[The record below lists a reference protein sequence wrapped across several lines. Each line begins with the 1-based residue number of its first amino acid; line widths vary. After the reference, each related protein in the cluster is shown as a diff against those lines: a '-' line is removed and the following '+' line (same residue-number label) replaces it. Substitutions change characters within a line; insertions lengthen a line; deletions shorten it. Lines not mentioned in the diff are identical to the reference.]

1 MDAMTSEERKI
12 YNEIAKNRGKKDY
25 DPTEAKQRLQ
35 DEIKKNSKRV
45 IEKKYLYYISD
56 KGDTENL
63 SRQIVLFENEII
75 RRCIE
80 KDDKDNVPL
89 IKEIVILS
97 CKSDLMSGILDQII
111 K

>member
-12 YNEIAKNRGKKDY
+12 YNEIAKKKNKKGY
-25 DPTEAKQRLQ
+25 DPTEAKQRLRN
-35 DEIKKNSKRV
+35 EIKKNSKRV

-56 KGDTENL
+56 KGDIENL

-80 KDDKDNVPL
+80 KDDKDNFSRW
-89 IKEIVILS
+89 LS
-97 CKSDLMSGILDQII
+97 ARV
-111 K
+111 